1 MRKRLRHECITCLMK
16 HLDKAPEGISDE
28 LRLEY
33 MQKVL
38 KVFAEADELASGPV
52 MVRQIYDIQ
61 KELFGMEED
70 FTEVKNY
77 FNNVI
82 LEREQDIASK
92 VSSYIEPLKLAVQY
106 AMIGNYIDFG
116 AMNSVDEDKLN
127 ELIENANADEVD
139 KKVFDELILDLSN
152 AKKIV
157 YLTDNCGEIVFDKVL
172 IQQIKKEYPDADITV
187 LVKGGPVLN
196 DATMDDAVQVG
207 LTDVVKVI
215 GNGNNIAGTCIEKLS
230 EEARNVLE
238 SADVIISKGQ
248 ANYETLRM
256 CGMNVYYIFMCKC
269 EMFAKGFGVP
279 RYTGMLVRDR
289 ESV

>member
-1 MRKRLRHECITCLMK
+1 MSKRLRHECITCLMK

-82 LEREQDIASK
+82 LEREQDISSK
-92 VSSYIEPLKLAVQY
+92 VSCHVEPLKLAVQY

-127 ELIENANADEVD
+127 ELIENANADEVN
-139 KKVFDELILDLSN
+139 KKVFDELISDLSN

-172 IQQIKKEYPDADITV
+172 IQQIKKEYPDTDITV

-207 LTDVVKVI
+207 LTDVVNVI

-248 ANYETLRM
+248 ANYETLRK